1 MLKDIIWE
9 CIDMKNFEVYE
20 DKIKEQLK
28 EMFQMQRTLNEN
40 ILNEFGE
47 EVMTEEKLELAIIDE
62 LGELTHEL
70 KGNWCWWKKTQ
81 KPVDRKREL
90 EELVDVYHF
99 VMTYEMERR
108 YSSTDEAIDSI
119 LNKYEFSISHFNEL
133 EKERLD
139 YLIGDISYSYDK
151 LTVLLQLTK
160 CFNFLL
166 MKSIKSILIK
176 TRSIMKGLKTGI
188 DYDSTRNV

>member
-1 MLKDIIWE
+1 M
-9 CIDMKNFEVYE
+9 
-20 DKIKEQLK
+20 KIKEQLK

-81 KPVDRKREL
+81 KPVDRKRVL

-99 VMTYEMERR
+99 VMTYEMR
-108 YSSTDEAIDSI
+108 YGYKNNESIEVI
-119 LNKYEFSISHFNEL
+119 LNFYEDDIDEYYVRLLLPLSHAIREILDNNCKLTDLLILSGLLGFTFDEIYQEYLN
-133 EKERLD
+133 KNKINYERLKNG
-139 YLIGDISYSYDK
+139 Y
-151 LTVLLQLTK
+151 
-160 CFNFLL
+160 
-166 MKSIKSILIK
+166 
-176 TRSIMKGLKTGI
+176 
-188 DYDSTRNV
+188 

>member
-1 MLKDIIWE
+1 ME
-9 CIDMKNFEVYE
+9 
-20 DKIKEQLK
+20 IKERLK

-70 KGNWCWWKKTQ
+70 KGDWCWWKKTQ
-81 KPVDRKREL
+81 KPVDRKRVL

-99 VMTYEMERR
+99 VMTSEMMRKH
-108 YSSTDEAIDSI
+108 SSTDEVIDSI
-119 LNKYEFSISHFNEL
+119 LNKYEFSINHFNKL

-139 YLIGDISYSYDK
+139 YLIGDISATCDK
-151 LTVLLQLTK
+151 LGELLKLTK
-160 CFNFLL
+160 CLGFKFDEVYQEYLN
-166 MKSIKSILIK
+166 KNKINYE
-176 TRSIMKGLKTGI
+176 RLKNG
-188 DYDSTRNV
+188 Y

>member
-1 MLKDIIWE
+1 MINDNGGIKMI
-9 CIDMKNFEVYE
+9 
-20 DKIKEQLK
+20 IKEQLK

-47 EVMTEEKLELAIIDE
+47 EATTEEKLELAIIDE

-70 KGNWCWWKKTQ
+70 KGDWCWWKKTQ
-81 KPVDRKREL
+81 KPVDRKRVL

-99 VMTYEMERR
+99 VMISEMMRKH
-108 YSSTDEAIDSI
+108 SSTDEVIDSI
-119 LNKYEFSISHFNEL
+119 LNKYEFSINHFDEL

-151 LTVLLQLTK
+151 LKVLLQLTK
-160 CFNFLL
+160 CLQFSFDEIYQEYIN
-166 MKSIKSILIK
+166 KN
-176 TRSIMKGLKTGI
+176 REN
-188 DYDSTRNV
+188 YDRLARGY

>member
-1 MLKDIIWE
+1 
-9 CIDMKNFEVYE
+9 MK
-20 DKIKEQLK
+20 IREQLK

-81 KPVDRKREL
+81 KPVDRKRVL

-99 VMTYEMERR
+99 VMTYEMCYR
-108 YSSTDEAIDSI
+108 YKNNESIEVI
-119 LNKYEFSISHFNEL
+119 LNFYEDDIDEYYVRLLLPLSHAIREILDNNCKLTDLLILSGLLGFTFDEIYQEYLN
-133 EKERLD
+133 KNKINYERLKNG
-139 YLIGDISYSYDK
+139 Y
-151 LTVLLQLTK
+151 
-160 CFNFLL
+160 
-166 MKSIKSILIK
+166 
-176 TRSIMKGLKTGI
+176 
-188 DYDSTRNV
+188 